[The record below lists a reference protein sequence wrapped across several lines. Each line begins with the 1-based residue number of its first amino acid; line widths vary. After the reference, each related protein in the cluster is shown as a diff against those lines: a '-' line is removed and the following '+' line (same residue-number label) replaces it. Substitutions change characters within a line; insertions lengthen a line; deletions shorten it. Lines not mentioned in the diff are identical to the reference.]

1 MPTRFVL
8 LIAAAIAA
16 PALGAPA
23 RAPRAAAPK
32 AAPATAPAATA
43 PKPVTRAEL
52 IATVKTRFA
61 AMDTN
66 HDGVL
71 DSAEVAAAQQKEI
84 DEARAAEQQRASAEF
99 AALDTNHDGQLSK
112 AEFMAAVP
120 AVKPNQT
127 PQQIIGGFDGNKD
140 GKISLEEYQARPLAS
155 FDRVD
160 TNHDGTISPQELEA
174 ARAAAQH

>member
-1 MPTRFVL
+1 MATRFL
-8 LIAAAIAA
+8 LLVAAIAA

-23 RAPRAAAPK
+23 RAPRTAAPA
-32 AAPATAPAATA
+32 AAPATAPAAAA

-52 IATVKTRFA
+52 LASTKTRFGE
-61 AMDTN
+61 MDTN

-71 DSAEVAAAQQKEI
+71 DSAEVAAAQQREI
-84 DEARAAEQQRASAEF
+84 DQATAAEQQRAAAEF

-112 AEFMAAVP
+112 AEFMGAIP
-120 AVKPNQT
+120 AVKANQT
-127 PQQIIGGFDGNKD
+127 PQQIVGAFDGNKD

-155 FDRVD
+155 FNRVD

-174 ARAAAQH
+174 ARAAQH